1 VSVTSNWEYAD
12 EVDFSEVY
20 VASPTDTAAKI
31 NAKLAE
37 GLHLVLQPGIYRLEE
52 SIKLNKSHYVVLGLG
67 MATLIPMNGTPAIEV
82 GDVYDV
88 RIAGVILEAGVKP
101 SETLLKFSDKGYEGS
116 SDYPSSLNDV
126 YARAGR
132 YYASSDEYVRT
143 VKFLEINSG
152 NVIMD
157 NIWVSRSNRD
167 YYGEVKDGKNPVLTG
182 IEVNGD
188 DVIGYGI
195 SSEHTLGDMLQWNGD
210 NGRVYFYQSEF
221 AKDAS

>member
-126 YARAGR
+126 THALAGTTPHQMSTC
-132 YYASSDEYVRT
+132 APLSFWKSIQVMLSWIIFGFQGPTETTTVRSKT
-143 VKFLEINSG
+143 VKIRF
-152 NVIMD
+152 
-157 NIWVSRSNRD
+157 
-167 YYGEVKDGKNPVLTG
+167 
-182 IEVNGD
+182 
-188 DVIGYGI
+188 
-195 SSEHTLGDMLQWNGD
+195 
-210 NGRVYFYQSEF
+210 
-221 AKDAS
+221 